1 MTLILASASDTRRRL
16 LEEAGIPVQAVPAD
30 IDERA
35 AEAPLLESGATPED
49 IATALA
55 LVKAASVS
63 ERFPGAL
70 VVGADQTL
78 DLDGERLTKPADM
91 EAARRQLL
99 ALSGRTH
106 RLHSAVACARD
117 GGIVWQHTETAQLTM
132 RSFLPEAVGRY
143 LAVAGEKALSS
154 VGAYQIEG
162 PGIRLFKRI
171 EGDTFA
177 ILGLPLL
184 PLLDV
189 LRAEG
194 EIDW

>member
-1 MTLILASASDTRRRL
+1 M
-16 LEEAGIPVQAVPAD
+16 
-30 IDERA
+30 
-35 AEAPLLESGATPED
+35 
-49 IATALA
+49 
-55 LVKAASVS
+55 S

-78 DLDGERLTKPADM
+78 DLNGERLTKPADM

-117 GGIVWQHTETAQLTM
+117 GEILWQHSETVQLTM
-132 RSFLPEAVGRY
+132 RSFLPAAVGRY
-143 LAVAGEKALSS
+143 LALAGEKALSS
-154 VGAYQIEG
+154 VGTYQIEG

-171 EGDTFA
+171 EGDYFA

-194 EIDW
+194 ELDW

>member
-1 MTLILASASDTRRRL
+1 MTLILASASDTRRHL

-55 LVKAASVS
+55 LVKASHVS

-106 RLHSAVACARD
+106 RLHSAVACARG

-132 RSFLPEAVGRY
+132 RSFLAEAVGRY

-171 EGDTFA
+171 EGDYFA
-177 ILGLPLL
+177 ILGLPML
-184 PLLDV
+184 PLLKY
-189 LRAEG
+189 LRSLGIVE
-194 EIDW
+194 

>member
-1 MTLILASASDTRRRL
+1 
-16 LEEAGIPVQAVPAD
+16 
-30 IDERA
+30 
-35 AEAPLLESGATPED
+35 
-49 IATALA
+49 
-55 LVKAASVS
+55 
-63 ERFPGAL
+63 
-70 VVGADQTL
+70 
-78 DLDGERLTKPADM
+78 M

-106 RLHSAVACARD
+106 RLHSAVACARG
-117 GGIVWQHTETAQLTM
+117 GGIVWQHTETTQLTM